1 VESLTTPLL
10 CPDCL
15 RKLKSLKP
23 YLETLGLTNAL
34 CPDCG
39 DRLIED
45 LTVPRYV
52 LVPRLYCLNCLKE
65 AKEARMKTICREK
78 ATLDALREAR
88 NRLQLMKGTCPEFLD
103 QIISEERAKESE
115 AERVKNQPFYDFLA
129 RALLEG
135 DGPDRWSFPQDGGFI
150 FLEHTMIVTED
161 FFTRAE
167 GKAIKQWWLRNSK
180 PTGVN
185 GTGWLRKSI

>member
-1 VESLTTPLL
+1 LTAPIL

-23 YLETLGLTNAL
+23 YLEILGFTEAL

-39 DRLIED
+39 NRLIED

-78 ATLDALREAR
+78 ATFDALREAR
-88 NRLQLMKGTCPEFLD
+88 KRLHLMKGALLEFLD
-103 QIISEERAKESE
+103 HIISEERAKETG

-129 RALLEG
+129 RALLEK
-135 DGPDRWSFPQDGGFI
+135 DDP
-150 FLEHTMIVTED
+150 HH
-161 FFTRAE
+161 
-167 GKAIKQWWLRNSK
+167 
-180 PTGVN
+180 
-185 GTGWLRKSI
+185 